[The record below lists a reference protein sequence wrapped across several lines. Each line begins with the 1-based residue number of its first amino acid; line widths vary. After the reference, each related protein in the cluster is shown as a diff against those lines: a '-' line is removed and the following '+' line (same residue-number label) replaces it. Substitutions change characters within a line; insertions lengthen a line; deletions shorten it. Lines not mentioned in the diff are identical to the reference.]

1 MIAWFTRNHVAANL
15 LLVTIVAAGL
25 FSLSSRIPLEIFP
38 SFETDMI
45 NVNVTLRGST
55 PEDAELSVA
64 SRVEEALYDLEGIR
78 HIYSR
83 SSEGSSNIQVEVEP
97 GYEPRTLLNDVKSR
111 VDAINTFPGEA
122 ERPIISLQV
131 RKRNVIDVTIAGD
144 VSETEIRQQAEKVR
158 DDLLRIEGVTQV
170 ELSGVRDYEIA
181 IEVSQDRLREFDL
194 TLQQVS
200 NAIQNS
206 SLDLSAGNVRTDGG
220 DVLIRSKGQAYRQNE
235 FEQIVLK
242 TSESGSVLTLGD
254 IAEVKDAFEET
265 ALRSRFDG
273 ELAAFI
279 RVYRVG
285 TQSAI
290 SVAELVKNYIAEEQ
304 ARLPDGIQL
313 SYWDDDSEIVRKR
326 ISTLVSNAIQ
336 GSILVLLLL
345 GLFLRPA
352 VAFWVFI
359 GVPVS
364 FLGAFALMPFMGVT
378 INIISLFG
386 FIVVLGIVVDDAI
399 VTGENVYRHL
409 QTSESGLEAAI
420 KGTKEVATPVTF
432 GVLTTVAAFVPLMFL
447 GGTRGQL
454 FAQIPAVVIPV
465 LLFSLIESKFVLPA
479 HLKYLKVKRN
489 QEDQSSI
496 SRFQQKFADGFERA
510 ILKYYRPVLEK
521 CLRNKLNT
529 LILFSGGVAIIVASL
544 MTGHSKFI
552 FFPRVPSETVTV
564 ELTMPNGTPFEVTDR
579 HIKSIT
585 DSAIQLQKKYQD
597 DETGKSII
605 LHILS
610 QSGGRGGNSAWG
622 RVRFE
627 ITPPESRESNINGLD
642 LSAEWRRMIGEIPGA
657 EELTFRAEIG
667 RAGDPI
673 DVQLSGTDFQTLNQV
688 AEKVKERLATYPEI
702 FDIRDS
708 LANGKDELQLE
719 LKPEAHILGI
729 SRQDII
735 GQVRQAFFGVQAQ
748 RIQRGRDDVR
758 VMVRF
763 PRDERNSIDQ
773 LSNML
778 INTGDGKSVPLSQ
791 LAEFKTGKSPTSIY
805 RIDSNRVISVL
816 ADVDKEAANM
826 TVINDDL
833 RNYLSEITAQYPGI
847 NYQLEGEAREQ
858 QDSFS
863 SMAWGVL
870 GVFFAIYALL
880 AIPLASYTIP
890 LVVMSVIPFGVIGAV
905 VGHWIMGMPI
915 TQLSIMGGLALLGVV
930 VNDSLVLTDYI
941 GKRRKEGSS
950 IYNAVVT
957 AGGARFRPVLLTS
970 LTTFIGLMPLLFEK
984 STQAQF
990 LIPMA
995 VSLGFGI
1002 IFATLVTLILVP
1014 VNYLL
1019 AYQIKQWFST
1029 DGRQPAQPV
1038 ENS

>member
-15 LLVTIVAAGL
+15 LLITIVAAGI
-25 FSLSSRIPLEIFP
+25 FSISSRIPLEIFP

-45 NVNVTLRGST
+45 DVSVTLRGST

-64 SRVEEALYDLEGIR
+64 SRVEEALFDLEGVR

-83 SSEGSSNIQVEVEP
+83 SSEGGSTIQVEVEP
-97 GYEPRTLLNDVKSR
+97 GYEPRELLNDVKSR
-111 VDAINTFPGEA
+111 VDSINTFPGEA
-122 ERPIISLQV
+122 ERPIIALQI
-131 RKRNVIDVTIAGD
+131 RKRNVIDVTISGD

-158 DDLLRIEGVTQV
+158 DDLLRIDGVTQV
-170 ELSGVRDYEIA
+170 EVSGVRDYEIA
-181 IEVSQDRLREFDL
+181 IEVSQDKLREFDL
-194 TLQQVS
+194 SLEQVAS
-200 NAIQNS
+200 AIQNS
-206 SLDLSAGNVRTDGG
+206 SLDLSAGNVRTEGG
-220 DVLIRSKGQAYRQNE
+220 DVLIRSKGQAYRQDE

-242 TSESGSVLTLGD
+242 TSESGSILTLGD
-254 IAEVKDAFEET
+254 IANVNDGFEET

-290 SVAELVKNYIAEEQ
+290 EVANLVKNYIEQ
-304 ARLPDGIQL
+304 EQQKLPSGIQL

-336 GSILVLLLL
+336 GSILVLILL
-345 GLFLRPA
+345 GLFLRPS

-364 FLGAFALMPFMGVT
+364 FLGAFALMPFLGVT

-409 QTSESGLEAAI
+409 QTSETGLQAAI
-420 KGTKEVATPVTF
+420 NGTKEVATPVTF
-432 GVLTTVAAFVPLMFL
+432 GVLTTVAAFVPLLFI
-447 GGTRGQL
+447 GGQRGQL

-479 HLKYLKVKRN
+479 HLKYLKAKGQHQN
-489 QEDQSSI
+489 AGGFA
-496 SRFQQKFADGFERA
+496 RFQQRFADGFEGA
-510 ILKYYRPVLEK
+510 ILKYYQPFLEK

-529 LILFSGGVAIIVASL
+529 LLLFIGGVSIIVASL
-544 MTGHSKFI
+544 MTGYSKFI

-564 ELTMPNGTPFEVTDR
+564 ELTMPNGTPFEVTDS
-579 HIKSIT
+579 HIKTIT
-585 DSAIQLQKKYQD
+585 DKAIELQQKHQD
-597 DETGKSII
+597 PETGESII

-627 ITPPESRESNINGLD
+627 ITPPESRATDVNGLD
-642 LSAEWRRMIGEIPGA
+642 LSKEWRQMIGEIPGA

-667 RAGDPI
+667 RAGDPV
-673 DVQLSGTDFQTLNQV
+673 DVQLSGNDFQQLNQV
-688 AEKVKERLATYPEI
+688 AEKVKQRLATYPEI

-708 LANGKDELQLE
+708 LADGKDEIQIE
-719 LKPEAHILGI
+719 LKPQAHLLGI
-729 SRQDII
+729 SRQQVIS
-735 GQVRQAFFGVQAQ
+735 QVRQAFFGVQAQ

-763 PRDERNSIDQ
+763 PRDERDSIDH

-778 INTGDGKSVPLSQ
+778 ITTSSGKSVPLSQ
-791 LAEFKTGKSPTSIY
+791 IVEFRSGKSPTSIY
-805 RIDSNRVISVL
+805 RIDGNRVISVL
-816 ADVDKEAANM
+816 ADVDKNNANM
-826 TVINDDL
+826 TVINADL
-833 RNYLSEITAQYPGI
+833 RDYLSELTAQYPGV
-847 NYQLEGEAREQ
+847 NYELEGEAREQ
-858 QDSFS
+858 EESFG

-880 AIPLASYTIP
+880 AIPLASYSIP
-890 LVVMSVIPFGVIGAV
+890 LVVMSVIPFGAIGAV
-905 VGHWIMGMPI
+905 VGHWIMAMPL
-915 TQLSIMGGLALLGVV
+915 TQMSIMGGLALLGVV

-941 GKRRKEGSS
+941 GKKRQQGMAV
-950 IYNAVVT
+950 YQAVVT
-957 AGGARFRPVLLTS
+957 AGAARFRPVILTS

-1002 IFATLVTLILVP
+1002 IFATFVTLLLVP
-1014 VNYLL
+1014 VNYMM
-1019 AYQIKQWFST
+1019 AYQVKHWWSK
-1029 DGRQPAQPV
+1029 
-1038 ENS
+1038 